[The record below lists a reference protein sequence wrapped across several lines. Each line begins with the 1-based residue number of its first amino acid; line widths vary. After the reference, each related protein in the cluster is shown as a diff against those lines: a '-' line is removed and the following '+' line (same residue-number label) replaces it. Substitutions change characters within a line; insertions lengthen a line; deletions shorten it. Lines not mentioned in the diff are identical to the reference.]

1 MRPAARLK
9 RRQGGG
15 FRLEG
20 FGPSALEGV
29 PSGGGF
35 DVAVGE
41 RVLRLI
47 WSVPDA
53 GWLLL
58 EDGPEG
64 ARELGRTT
72 TADPGGAIAPS
83 SVLLADGRLFRWSA
97 TGPRTPRIEVGLWGL
112 PGAYAV
118 LRPGDD
124 GWTWD
129 WTVAGESLEAGPEL
143 GVLIGAETGR
153 LDGWW

>member
-1 MRPAARLK
+1 MRPAARLT

-35 DVAVGE
+35 EVAVGT
-41 RVLRLI
+41 RVLRLR
-47 WSVPDA
+47 WSASEA
-53 GWLLL
+53 GWLLV
-58 EDGPEG
+58 EEGPEG
-64 ARELGRTT
+64 GRELGRITT
-72 TADPGGAIAPS
+72 SDPGGAIAPA
-83 SVLLADGRLFRWSA
+83 SVLLADGRLFRWSV
-97 TGPRTPRIEVGLWGL
+97 TEPRAPRIEIGLWGL

-118 LRPGDD
+118 MRPSGD
-124 GWTWD
+124 GWSWE
-129 WTVAGESLEAGPEL
+129 WTAAGEALEAGPEL
-143 GVLIGAETGR
+143 WVLIGAETGR